1 MKMKKILN
9 FIFNPNSSIND
20 LALLIM
26 RIIPSYYMFFDHGKG
41 KILNS
46 SRWEGLGS
54 SLTKY
59 LNDSFEPINIF
70 FGFAASFAES
80 ICAIFIFFGF
90 LTKPSSFLLAFT
102 MFVAAM
108 KHVTGT
114 GSPES
119 AFIYFSIYASLL
131 LLGPGKIS
139 VDYTFYGEK
148 KLDEI

>member
-1 MKMKKILN
+1 MLNLKMWRMKMKKILN

-20 LALLIM
+20 LALLFM
-26 RIIPSYYMFFDHGKG
+26 RVIPSYYMFFDHGKG

-90 LTKPSSFLLAFT
+90 LTKPSSFLLAFI
-102 MFVAAM
+102 
-108 KHVTGT
+108 VTVLRT
-114 GSPES
+114 CNN
-119 AFIYFSIYASLL
+119 
-131 LLGPGKIS
+131 
-139 VDYTFYGEK
+139 
-148 KLDEI
+148 